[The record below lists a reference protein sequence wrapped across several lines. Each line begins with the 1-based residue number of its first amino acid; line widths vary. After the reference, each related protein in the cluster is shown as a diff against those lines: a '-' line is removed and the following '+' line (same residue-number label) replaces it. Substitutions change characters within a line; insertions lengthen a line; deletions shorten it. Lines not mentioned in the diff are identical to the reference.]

1 MARLEINV
9 KNFDARM
16 KSIVKRAS
24 EATTDL
30 QDMIDFAGDYYL
42 STPDKNALYLTKALN
57 GAIATKGLNA
67 TKCRAYILARFPHL
81 EYKKNKAG
89 ESIFQT
95 KGKHAKHAPKHNETI
110 KTTLWAEYKSQGDAT
125 TPDLDKAML
134 KLLKTQAEAGKSKEQ
149 LIQAFAEALKQVEFE
164 SAEDTQPE
172 VSAPESNVTPIAAQA

>member
-1 MARLEINV
+1 MSRLEITV

-16 KSIVKRAS
+16 KSIVKRGC
-24 EATTDL
+24 EVTTDL

-67 TKCRAYILARFPHL
+67 TKCRSYILARFPHL

-89 ESIFQT
+89 DSIFQT

-110 KTTLWAEYKSQGDAT
+110 KGTLWAEYKSQGDAT

-134 KLLKTQAEAGKSKEQ
+134 KLLKVQAEAGKSKEQ
-149 LIQAFAEALKQVEFE
+149 LIQAFAEALKKVEFE
-164 SAEDTQPE
+164 TEIEAKADEE
-172 VSAPESNVTPIAAQA
+172 APAESNVTPIAAA